1 MCRSEFSV
9 FPNTAGRVRLFQWAQ
24 FLNALSDV
32 PSSPPSPPT
41 AVTHTLKQLAEKSGI
56 SAATLSRVL
65 NHPGLVRPE
74 LRSKAEEVLSEVGYV
89 PHGAARSLAS
99 RRTRTVGAIVPTV
112 DSALFAKIIEG
123 VQHRLQADGYQLL
136 VASSAYSPSREAVQ
150 ARALVERGV
159 DGMLLVGSV
168 HEKATIDML
177 RSRRI
182 PFASTCHHDAS
193 APWPT
198 IGWDNLAA
206 AERIADYLYDIGHR
220 RFGVIAGFTAE
231 NDRAADRVAG
241 FRRAVERRGGSIP
254 ASSIIEKPYTVAE
267 GRSAMATLL
276 RRPQPPTAVLC
287 GNDILAYGA
296 LQECLWRDVAV
307 PRQMSVTG
315 FDDIEM
321 AAHCRPGITTLHVPA
336 FEIGERAAGVLLGA
350 IADPGGESAAEHV
363 CYELELIL
371 RGTTAPPQAA
381 GRGTASAGRKSRTTA
396 AENT

>member
-1 MCRSEFSV
+1 M
-9 FPNTAGRVRLFQWAQ
+9 RLFQWTEI
-24 FLNALSDV
+24 LNALSEV
-32 PSSPPSPPT
+32 PSSPRSPPVPT
-41 AVTHTLKQLAEKSGI
+41 AHTLKQLAEKSGI

-65 NHPGLVRPE
+65 NHPDLVRPE

-123 VQHRLQADGYQLL
+123 LQHRLQADGYQLL
-136 VASSAYSPSREAVQ
+136 VASSAYSPSREAAQ
-150 ARALVERGV
+150 TRALVERGV
-159 DGMLLVGSV
+159 DGMLLVGGV
-168 HEKATIDML
+168 HENATIELL

-182 PFASTCHHDAS
+182 PFVSTCHHDAN

-206 AERIADYLYDIGHR
+206 ADRIADYLFDIGHR
-220 RFGVIAGFTAE
+220 RFGVIAGYTAQ

-254 ASSIIEKPYTVAE
+254 ATNVIEKSYTVAE

-276 RRPQPPTAVLC
+276 RRLEPPTAVLC

-296 LQECLWRDVAV
+296 LQECLWRDVSV
-307 PRQMSVTG
+307 PKQMSVTG

-336 FEIGERAAGVLLGA
+336 FEIGERSAGVLLGA
-350 IADPGGESAAEHV
+350 MADSNAQSSAEHI

-371 RGTTAPPQAA
+371 RGTTAPPQS
-381 GRGTASAGRKSRTTA
+381 SAGRAPAPTGRKSKSTVS
-396 AENT
+396 ENT